1 MDIGHNFKSVA
12 GLDDRFIFK
21 KILITF
27 KTIKMHLKSHL
38 LIKIRINASR
48 DPPISFQELG
58 VSHLTI
64 VFSDGSGLGTI
75 QPFID

>member
-1 MDIGHNFKSVA
+1 KDINP
-12 GLDDRFIFK
+12 LQDN
-21 KILITF
+21 
-27 KTIKMHLKSHL
+27 KMHLKSHL